1 MGGCTCIYK
10 DKRIFTF
17 LGTSD
22 FEISSFDG
30 QFKSIINSF
39 SELDSKDLKLAEPL
53 TLQLYE
59 VKKGDTYKSLAQQ
72 SPLYSDAESRLRL
85 LNGDYP
91 TGNLETGILI
101 KVVK

>member
-1 MGGCTCIYK
+1 MRH
-10 DKRIFTF
+10 DV
-17 LGTSD
+17 LPEGT
-22 FEISSFDG
+22 E
-30 QFKSIINSF
+30 SIRAPMQGLIVS
-39 SELDSKDLKLAEPL
+39 
-53 TLQLYE
+53 YE

-91 TGNLETGILI
+91 TGNLETGTLI